1 MTIEIVDPRGPAV
14 ARSLSLAPRVPRPE
28 LRRVGLLCND
38 PSVAH
43 GTHHFAR
50 YLRVVRRALT
60 DRLGPVE
67 FHQETKPVLTRPA
80 EQRQLDRF
88 HGWQAVVNG
97 LGK

>member
-1 MTIEIVDPRGPAV
+1 MIEIVDPRGPEVVRAL
-14 ARSLSLAPRVPRPE
+14 ALAPRPAPHE
-28 LRRVGLLCND
+28 LQRVGLLCND

-60 DRLGPVE
+60 DRLGALE

-80 EQRQLDRF
+80 EQAQLDRF
-88 HGWQAVVNG
+88 HGWQAVING

>member
-1 MTIEIVDPRGPAV
+1 MIEIIDPRGPEVVPALALA
-14 ARSLSLAPRVPRPE
+14 ARPARHE
-28 LRRVGLLCND
+28 LHRVGLLCND

-60 DRLGPVE
+60 ERLGAVE
-67 FHQETKPVLTRPA
+67 FHEETKPVLTRPA
-80 EQRQLDRF
+80 EQSQLDRF
-88 HGWQAVVNG
+88 RGWQVVING

>member
-1 MTIEIVDPRGPAV
+1 MIEIVDPRGPEVVRALTLADRP
-14 ARSLSLAPRVPRPE
+14 ARHD

-50 YLRVVRRALT
+50 YLRIVRRALT
-60 DRLGPVE
+60 DRLGAVE

-80 EQRQLDRF
+80 EQTQLDRF
-88 HGWQAVVNG
+88 RGWQVVING

>member
-1 MTIEIVDPRGPAV
+1 MIEIVDPRGLAV
-14 ARSLSLAPRVPRPE
+14 ARTLSLAARPARGD

-38 PSVAH
+38 PSIAH

-50 YLRVVRRALT
+50 YLRIVRRALT

-67 FHQETKPVLTRPA
+67 FREETKPVLTRPA
-80 EQRQLDRF
+80 EQTQLDRF
-88 HGWQAVVNG
+88 HGWQVVING